1 MDTMDLVR
9 RPRPD
14 LTELPVR
21 LSRDTAAK
29 LLSQYFFEV
38 SPRTLERW
46 PVAWRQLN
54 GRAHAETAEL
64 FTHAESMLA
73 AAPVIMGGHKTASQQ
88 RTP

>member
-1 MDTMDLVR
+1 MNTIDLGR

-29 LLSQYFFEV
+29 LLSRYFFEV

-64 FTHAESMLA
+64 FAHAESVLT
-73 AAPVIMGGHKTASQQ
+73 AAPVIMGGRRAQQ
-88 RTP
+88 GQQAA

>member
-1 MDTMDLVR
+1 MDAIDLGR

-29 LLSQYFFEV
+29 LLSKYFFEV

-54 GRAHAETAEL
+54 GRAHAETADL
-64 FTHAESMLA
+64 FAYAESVLA
-73 AAPVIMGGHKTASQQ
+73 GAPVIMGGRRGATGEQAA
-88 RTP
+88 

>member
-1 MDTMDLVR
+1 MDTTDLGR

-29 LLSQYFFEV
+29 LLSRYFFEV

-54 GRAHAETAEL
+54 GRAHAETVEL
-64 FTHAESMLA
+64 FAHAESILA
-73 AAPVIMGGHKTASQQ
+73 AAPVIMGGHKAASQQ
-88 RTP
+88 QTV